1 MTWLSTASTTKPDTD
16 AALSR
21 LDASAIRY
29 SGRSA
34 AIAAVTWLIARS
46 LGLPEAYWAVATSI
60 VMQSAEE
67 ATVAVSLQRLAGTA
81 LGAIASALMAQFNIT
96 RALALAASM
105 FVLGVLC
112 AALHLG
118 KPAFRFAA
126 FAVVI
131 ITLTPRF
138 QLASILAVHRFVEV
152 SIGIGVGL
160 LLQWLWPE
168 SPHTPT
174 LPHSSPM
181 RRTRS
186 SHISPYLLL

>member
-1 MTWLSTASTTKPDTD
+1 VLTWISTASATKSHTE

-21 LDASAIRY
+21 LDASAIGY

-34 AIAAVTWLIARS
+34 AIAVVTWLIARS

-67 ATVAVSLQRLAGTA
+67 ATVAVSMQRLAGTV
-81 LGAIASALMAQFNIT
+81 LGAVAGALVAQANIT
-96 RALALAASM
+96 RVLALAASLFM
-105 FVLGVLC
+105 LGVLC

-131 ITLTPRF
+131 ITLTPRS
-138 QLASILAVHRFVEV
+138 QPASIIALHRFAEV
-152 SIGIGVGL
+152 AIGIGVGL
-160 LLQWLWPE
+160 LVQRLWPE
-168 SPHTPT
+168 TP
-174 LPHSSPM
+174 PVPRAM
-181 RRTRS
+181 
-186 SHISPYLLL
+186 